1 MTLSPSANR
10 DEAVFDDPDR
20 FDIGRSPNEH
30 VAFGGGGS
38 HFCLGANL
46 ARLEI
51 RVMFTEIL
59 REMPALEL
67 SGDVQRL
74 CSNFINGIKHL
85 PVAVG

>member
-1 MTLSPSANR
+1 
-10 DEAVFDDPDR
+10 
-20 FDIGRSPNEH
+20 
-30 VAFGGGGS
+30 
-38 HFCLGANL
+38 
-46 ARLEI
+46 
-51 RVMFTEIL
+51 MFTEIL